1 MVELR
6 GQELS
11 LKNMG
16 NAFEQFNFSKEE
28 DQNKFN
34 EPEKEKKEMAVEG
47 VEKMEEN
54 MEEIAIDQYSQYPE
68 LIDELERQLE
78 YLEAQTDSVRDEELA
93 FKINSELPLLR
104 EEQEIWDELLEDDV
118 EVLEITPILKE

>member
-1 MVELR
+1 
-6 GQELS
+6 
-11 LKNMG
+11 
-16 NAFEQFNFSKEE
+16 
-28 DQNKFN
+28 
-34 EPEKEKKEMAVEG
+34 MAVEG

-68 LIDELERQLE
+68 LIDELERHLE